1 MVNRVSETDVS
12 RWRFFWTVIVPFIAG
27 VPFVFISRQAWIVSL
42 LLVVVVGLITWVSV
56 YFNKKEWGWGAFF
69 TGDDYIVPRGVA
81 SFFIGA
87 TLVYAGVYV
96 RNHWYE
102 TRAQREHQEQ
112 FERRFSDMENIS
124 AVAAYF
130 HSNGITPSVGELA
143 KLNIP
148 IELRQATLGYCSFL
162 EQNYREARELFKSDQ
177 YHNPISKYYLGLMT
191 YLGLDDIPKDEGLD
205 LIREAADLQV
215 LDANSFLFYQA
226 IKEQDVSHS
235 EKYAKEILSKKM
247 NSNISVYSPF
257 YQKYVNPQNSVNVFF
272 LGRLEVL
279 NTMANHYLKWGKD
292 EKALNMIEDCFS
304 AFEGYDDVITSLKIR
319 YLEFSGNNHLI
330 HRELSKGARQKNPY
344 SLMMSAEALLKN
356 NDGRFKNGA
365 DISERDFRRAERNL
379 KTAMIGGEQR
389 ALDLLKRL
397 YRERGYE
404 LAAIEA
410 DHMYSLVKMVSDV
423 KQAR

>member
-1 MVNRVSETDVS
+1 MENRVSETDVS
-12 RWRFFWTVIVPFIAG
+12 RWKFFWTVIVPFIASI
-27 VPFVFISRQAWIVSL
+27 PFVFISRQAWIVSL
-42 LLVVVVGLITWVSV
+42 LLVVVVGLITGVSV
-56 YFNKKEWGWGAFF
+56 SFNEKKWSWEAFF

-96 RNHWYE
+96 KNHCYE
-102 TRAQREHQEQ
+102 TRAEKEHQEL
-112 FERRFSDMENIS
+112 FERYFSDMENIS

-148 IELRQATLGYCSFL
+148 FELRQATLGYCSFL
-162 EQNYREARELFKSDQ
+162 EQDYREARELFKSDQ
-177 YHNPISKYYLGLMT
+177 YHHPISKYYLGLMS
-191 YLGLDDIPKDEGLD
+191 YLGLDDVPKDEGIN

-215 LDANSFLFYQA
+215 LDANCFLFYQA
-226 IKEQDVSHS
+226 IKEQDISDS

-247 NSNISVYSPF
+247 NYDIGVYSPS
-257 YQKYVNPQNSVNVFF
+257 YQKYINPQNAVNVFF

-292 EKALNMIEDCFS
+292 EKALNIIEDCFS

-330 HRELSKGARQKNPY
+330 RRELNKGVRQKNPY
-344 SLMMSAEALLKN
+344 SLLMSTEDLLKN
-356 NDGRFKNGA
+356 NDGSLKNGA
-365 DISERDFRRAERNL
+365 DISERDFRRAERDL
-379 KTAMIGGEQR
+379 KTALIGGEQR

-397 YRERGYE
+397 YRERGCE
-404 LAAIEA
+404 LAAMEA